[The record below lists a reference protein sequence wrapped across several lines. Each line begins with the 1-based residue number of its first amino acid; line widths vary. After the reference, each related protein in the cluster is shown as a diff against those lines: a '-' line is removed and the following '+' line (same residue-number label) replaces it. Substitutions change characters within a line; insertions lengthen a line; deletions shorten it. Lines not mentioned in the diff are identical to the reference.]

1 MKKQILKKD
10 DKYDKLNIS
19 LPNIYKKST
28 NKNIQIILP
37 EMEVNEKDLIVKL
50 FMKVNKV
57 KILESKID
65 YIFRCVNKSEKDFI
79 LFEECKK
86 NLTPIKINIDNKII
100 NSIDDFIIIS
110 IVIKEKLNKN
120 IKDIKLLYRAIRDG
134 DETQFHSKCDGK
146 SNTVTF
152 VIAIN
157 GRKFGDFIYK
167 EWNSDNEWIIFFI
180 FFRL

>member
-1 MKKQILKKD
+1 LKKD

-65 YIFRCVNKSEKDFI
+65 YIFRCLNNSEKDFI

-86 NLTPIKINIDNKII
+86 NLNPIKINIDNKII
-100 NSIDDFIIIS
+100 NSIDDFII
-110 IVIKEKLNKN
+110 
-120 IKDIKLLYRAIRDG
+120 
-134 DETQFHSKCDGK
+134 
-146 SNTVTF
+146 VT
-152 VIAIN
+152 I
-157 GRKFGDFIYK
+157 
-167 EWNSDNEWIIFFI
+167 
-180 FFRL
+180 

>member
-65 YIFRCVNKSEKDFI
+65 YIFRCLNKSEKDFI
-79 LFEECKK
+79 LFEEYKK
-86 NLTPIKINIDNKII
+86 I
-100 NSIDDFIIIS
+100 
-110 IVIKEKLNKN
+110 
-120 IKDIKLLYRAIRDG
+120 LL
-134 DETQFHSKCDGK
+134 Q
-146 SNTVTF
+146 
-152 VIAIN
+152 
-157 GRKFGDFIYK
+157 
-167 EWNSDNEWIIFFI
+167 
-180 FFRL
+180 